1 MSAALALLADT
12 SLILLGGSLKRRER
26 ISARLGDIM
35 SQLYLASS
43 VLKYFHDHHE
53 PESDVDYV
61 TWAMQ
66 QCLYKIQ
73 IACDELFSNFPNRV
87 VGKLLKWIIF
97 PWGVAYRNPKDIVH
111 KHIVAP
117 MLKPSELRDRL
128 TQHCYISDQEN
139 DLSYRLEKALTQVS
153 DVDPLFKKLHKAVQQ
168 GNIPKWADF
177 DERVK
182 DAFEKNILTANEVV
196 LLKEYE
202 ILRKEI
208 VKVNEFSFQL
218 DQVIA

>member
-1 MSAALALLADT
+1 M
-12 SLILLGGSLKRRER
+12 
-26 ISARLGDIM
+26 
-35 SQLYLASS
+35 
-43 VLKYFHDHHE
+43 
-53 PESDVDYV
+53 
-61 TWAMQ
+61 
-66 QCLYKIQ
+66 
-73 IACDELFSNFPNRV
+73 
-87 VGKLLKWIIF
+87 
-97 PWGVAYRNPKDIVH
+97 
-111 KHIVAP
+111 
-117 MLKPSELRDRL
+117 
-128 TQHCYISDQEN
+128 
-139 DLSYRLEKALTQVS
+139 SYRLEKALTQVS

-202 ILRKEI
+202 VLRKEI